1 MESKIWPSL
10 AVTGLMPDE
19 ELVVVLDRKPK
30 SSCASC
36 SGVRAD
42 STLSESGSV
51 GPVFNSGVYVIAN
64 NKVPTHMPLRMTVM
78 NRGADPKNLVL
89 QRDPIRHSGTR
100 E

>member
-1 MESKIWPSL
+1 MESKIWPAL

-19 ELVVVLDRKPK
+19 ALVAALDRKPK

-36 SGVRAD
+36 SGGRAD

-51 GPVFNSGVYVIAN
+51 VPVFNSGVYVIAN
-64 NKVPTHMPLRMTVM
+64 SKVPTHTPLRMTVT
-78 NRGADPKNLVL
+78 NRGADPKSLVL
-89 QRDPIRHSGTR
+89 QRDPIRDSGTR